1 MKTKNCLLLFILL
14 FLNYTTILHSQDI
27 SINLSIRWSN
37 GPYILNTDSI
47 VKHPEL
53 VVSYTNTSK
62 ENLYFRKFMYYRNGL
77 PEFLF
82 VCLTNWVSDDP
93 EMYSDPDWLK
103 KNTNYRKVINRA
115 INKYKNDKFYVEIK
129 LVEPYYCADWE
140 VVKEEE
146 YDKARV
152 TDWINEKLYIL
163 NDYLSDSVYH
173 NVDERK
179 GHDFYFSLSDITESS
194 IMNDTINHFMF
205 LKASE
210 TKEDVFDI
218 TCLDLVKGTYTF
230 VLKEDRFPDSVINSY
245 VPRIGES
252 YFPLPEKVGQY
263 KLYSGKFTSNS
274 VTVKFE

>member
-1 MKTKNCLLLFILL
+1 MKTKLIILLLPIIL
-14 FLNYTTILHSQDI
+14 FGTITLHSQDI
-27 SINLSIRWSN
+27 SINLSIRWSE

-53 VVSYTNTSK
+53 VVSYTNTSN
-62 ENLYFRKFMYYRNGL
+62 ENLYFKKITYYRNGF
-77 PEFLF
+77 PEYLFL
-82 VCLTNWVSDDP
+82 CLNNWAVDDP
-93 EMYSDPDWLK
+93 EMYSDPDWEK
-103 KNTNYRKVINRA
+103 KHTNYRKVINKA

-230 VLKEDRFPDSVINSY
+230 VLNEKKFKDSI
-245 VPRIGES
+245 ITGWCDGKHL
-252 YFPLPEKVGQY
+252 PLPEKVGEY
-263 KLYSGKFTSNS
+263 NLYSGKFSSNS
-274 VTVKFE
+274 VTVTF

>member
-1 MKTKNCLLLFILL
+1 MKKSFFLLSLGLLAIANLF
-14 FLNYTTILHSQDI
+14 SQDI
-27 SINLSIRWSN
+27 SINLSIKWSE

-53 VVSYTNTSK
+53 VISYTNTSN

-82 VCLTNWVSDDP
+82 ICATTWVYDDP

-103 KNTNYRKVINRA
+103 KHTDYRKFINRG

-129 LVEPYYCADWE
+129 LEKPYYYANWE

-146 YDKARV
+146 YEKPRA
-152 TDWINEKLYIL
+152 TDWINETLYII

-173 NVDERK
+173 NIDERK
-179 GHDFYFSLSDITESS
+179 WHDKFFSLSDISESS
-194 IMNDTINHFMF
+194 IMNDTSNQFMF
-205 LKASE
+205 LKAGE

-230 VLKEDRFPDSVINSY
+230 VLKGDRFPDSVISSY
-245 VPRIGES
+245 VPKLGGT
-252 YFPLPEKVGQY
+252 YFPLPNKVSEY
-263 KLYSGKFTSNS
+263 ELYSGEFTANS
-274 VTVKFE
+274 VTVTFE